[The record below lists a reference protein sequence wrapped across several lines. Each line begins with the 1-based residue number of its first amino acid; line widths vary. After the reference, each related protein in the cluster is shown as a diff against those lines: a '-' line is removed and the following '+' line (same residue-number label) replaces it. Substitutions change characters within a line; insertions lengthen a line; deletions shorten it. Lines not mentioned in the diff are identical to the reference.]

1 MAKVHICNV
10 VVLDNPS
17 PFLNP
22 FQFEIT
28 FDCIEDLQEDLEW
41 RIIYVGSAECEEL
54 DQVLDTVYVGPVSVG
69 RHMFVFQAEPPDPLK
84 IPEADVVGVTV
95 VLLTCSYR
103 GQEFMRVGYY
113 VNNEYKEPNLRDNP
127 PPHPL
132 FDKLHRNLLAT
143 KPHVTHFKIEWD
155 NAGGPKSTLTTDGEP
170 VCDSGALGATV
181 LEPKP
186 IQETWDGSCAE
197 LKASQTSKGPPECL
211 LRFGEPE
218 S

>member
-1 MAKVHICNV
+1 MAKVHVCNV

-54 DQVLDTVYVGPVSVG
+54 DQVLETVYVGPVSEG

-84 IPEADVVGVTV
+84 IPVADVVGVTV

-113 VNNEYKEPNLRDNP
+113 VNNDYEEPELRENP
-127 PPHPL
+127 PACPL

-143 KPHVTHFKIEWD
+143 NPRVTNFKIDWD
-155 NAGGPKSTLTTDGEP
+155 DTEGQESSLTADTDVPATIQRIWNEPSNHLKSN
-170 VCDSGALGATV
+170 
-181 LEPKP
+181 
-186 IQETWDGSCAE
+186 QN
-197 LKASQTSKGPPECL
+197 SKSPSESL
-211 LRFGEPE
+211 LRLSEPE